1 MKKLIPYLEK
11 YAPTILLTVLL
22 VAALV
27 QLAEVEGRLT
37 QLQGNMNTQMSNMN
51 NDIRSISYTV
61 AREMEEANSLIVDE
75 NYELTGVNLGA
86 RTATL
91 SCSLT
96 PKKYQP
102 GVTVWSVMHD
112 GKPVEMR
119 ESNGVYTAELTVPLF
134 EPTEITSAQME
145 ENGVI
150 STEKLDCYIY
160 PRDEYIPYVTVQ
172 KNGTRTG
179 FGRNSSGEITS
190 PVVYNWEL
198 TFRISPGKTDAK
210 IETITLLDV
219 VNGEVTE
226 RTDIP
231 LSVERKSKNPNEA
244 YSVPEGGIE
253 GATTFYHSLNKSM
266 EVGKTGTYEL
276 YAEVTDSLGL
286 CYRKLLDRWVD
297 GVNEDDFGY
306 TTDSDI
312 YDADGNLLYE
322 GMD

>member
-1 MKKLIPYLEK
+1 MKKILPYLEK

-27 QLAEVEGRLT
+27 QLAEVKGELNR
-37 QLQGNMNTQMSNMN
+37 LQGDMNIRMSDMRNE
-51 NDIRSISYTV
+51 IAGISYNV

-75 NYELTGVNLGA
+75 NYELTGVNLAA

-119 ESNGVYTAELTVPLF
+119 ENNGVYTADLTVPLF
-134 EPTEITSAQME
+134 EPTEITSAQTE

-150 STEKLDCYIY
+150 SAEKLDWYVH
-160 PRDEYIPYVTVQ
+160 PREEYIPYVTVQ

-179 FGRNSSGEITS
+179 FGRDADGKITS
-190 PVVYNWEL
+190 PVTYDWEL
-198 TFRISPGKTDAK
+198 IIHITGKTDAK

-226 RTDIP
+226 RTDVP
-231 LSVERKSKNPNEA
+231 LSVERKSTEPNQA
-244 YSVPEGGIE
+244 YAVPEGGVE
-253 GATTFYHSLNKSM
+253 GATTFYHSLNKSVD
-266 EVGKTGTYEL
+266 VGKTGTYEL
-276 YAEVTDSLGL
+276 YAEVRDSLGL
-286 CYRKLLDRWVD
+286 CHRILLDRYVD
-297 GVNEDDFGY
+297 GVNDEDLFGQ
-306 TTDSDI
+306 DDADI

-322 GMD
+322 GMY